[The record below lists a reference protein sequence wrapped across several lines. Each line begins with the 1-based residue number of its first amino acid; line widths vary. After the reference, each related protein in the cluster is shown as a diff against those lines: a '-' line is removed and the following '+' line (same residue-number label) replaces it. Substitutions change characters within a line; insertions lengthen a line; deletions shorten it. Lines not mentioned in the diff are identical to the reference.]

1 MLEFVKAKKALV
13 MLAVLLSANLA
24 LPLVTQAE
32 SLDSLNEKEQVAKR
46 QGEEISVEVQVA
58 LNDVN
63 EKYQEVEKIKQEI
76 VQNKKTIDQS
86 KQEIKETEATIEK
99 RKEAVAQRLKDV
111 QINGSNERNLQ
122 ALLDAETVA
131 EFINRAYA
139 VRVLHQA
146 EKDKIVS
153 LDNQRQK
160 LVDLNQKLEDTQI
173 SLKDNQVSLEVEAD
187 SLNEKVDSL
196 KQKLTDNQVTLS
208 EIAKNKEAEKTRIA
222 TENAKKEAAE
232 KQAKEEAQKQ
242 AEKAKEEAK
251 EEAQQAKE
259 EAQKLAAENAEK
271 ETEPAKE
278 ESNEKPKE
286 DTSKEEVPTS
296 GATRM
301 MESTAYSYSEPGSG
315 HITASGLDLYDNP
328 QAIAVDPSVI
338 PLNSIVNVEGY
349 GVAIAADTGGA
360 IKGNIIDV
368 HFTTVEKCV
377 AWGRRQVKVTV
388 MS

>member
-86 KQEIKETEATIEK
+86 KQEIKETEVTIEK

-139 VRVLHQA
+139 VRALHQA
-146 EKDKIVS
+146 EKDKIAS

-160 LVDLNQKLEDTQI
+160 LVDLNQKLEDTQT

-242 AEKAKEEAK
+242 AEKAKEE
-251 EEAQQAKE
+251 AKE

>member
-1 MLEFVKAKKALV
+1 

-146 EKDKIVS
+146 EKDKIAS

-160 LVDLNQKLEDTQI
+160 LVDLNQKLEDTQT

-242 AEKAKEEAK
+242 AEKAKEE
-251 EEAQQAKE
+251 AKE

>member
-1 MLEFVKAKKALV
+1 MEFVKAKKALV

-146 EKDKIVS
+146 EKDKIAS

-160 LVDLNQKLEDTQI
+160 LVDLNQKLEDTQT

-242 AEKAKEEAK
+242 AEKAKEE
-251 EEAQQAKE
+251 AKE

>member
-1 MLEFVKAKKALV
+1 MEFVKAKKALV

-139 VRVLHQA
+139 VRALHQA
-146 EKDKIVS
+146 EKDKIAS

-160 LVDLNQKLEDTQI
+160 LVDLNQKLEDTQT

-242 AEKAKEEAK
+242 AEKAKEE
-251 EEAQQAKE
+251 AKE

>member
-1 MLEFVKAKKALV
+1 

-58 LNDVN
+58 LNYVN

-146 EKDKIVS
+146 EKDKIAS

-160 LVDLNQKLEDTQI
+160 LVDLNQKLEDTQT

-242 AEKAKEEAK
+242 AEKAKEE
-251 EEAQQAKE
+251 AKE

>member
-146 EKDKIVS
+146 EKDKIAS

-160 LVDLNQKLEDTQI
+160 LVDLNQKLEDTQT

-242 AEKAKEEAK
+242 AEKAKEE
-251 EEAQQAKE
+251 AKE

>member
-1 MLEFVKAKKALV
+1 

-24 LPLVTQAE
+24 LPLVAQAE

-76 VQNKKTIDQS
+76 DQNKQTIDKS

-99 RKEAVAQRLKDV
+99 RKEAVAQRLKEV

-146 EKDKIVS
+146 EKDKIAN
-153 LDNQRQK
+153 LDSQRQK
-160 LVDLNQKLEDTQI
+160 LVDLNQKLEDTQT

-187 SLNEKVDSL
+187 SLNEKVDYL

-242 AEKAKEEAK
+242 AEKAKEEAQKAK
-251 EEAQQAKE
+251 EKE

-278 ESNEKPKE
+278 QSKEKPKE
-286 DTSKEEVPTS
+286 DTPKEEVPTS

-368 HFTTVEKCV
+368 HFATVAECV

>member
-1 MLEFVKAKKALV
+1 MEFVKAKKALV

-146 EKDKIVS
+146 EKDKIAS

-160 LVDLNQKLEDTQI
+160 LVDLNQKLEDTQT

-232 KQAKEEAQKQ
+232 KQAKEE
-242 AEKAKEEAK
+242 
-251 EEAQQAKE
+251 AKE

>member
-1 MLEFVKAKKALV
+1 MKAKKALV

-76 VQNKKTIDQS
+76 DQNKKTIDQS

-146 EKDKIVS
+146 EKDKIAS

-160 LVDLNQKLEDTQI
+160 LVDLNQKLEDTQT

-242 AEKAKEEAK
+242 AEKEK
-251 EEAQQAKE
+251 EEAQQAKEKE

>member
-63 EKYQEVEKIKQEI
+63 EKYLEVEKIKQEI

-146 EKDKIVS
+146 EKDKIAS

-160 LVDLNQKLEDTQI
+160 LVDLNQKLEDTQT

-242 AEKAKEEAK
+242 AEKAKEE
-251 EEAQQAKE
+251 AKE

>member
-1 MLEFVKAKKALV
+1 

-146 EKDKIVS
+146 EKDKIAS

-160 LVDLNQKLEDTQI
+160 LVDLNQKLEDTQT

-242 AEKAKEEAK
+242 AEKAKEE
-251 EEAQQAKE
+251 AKE

-377 AWGRRQVKVTV
+377 AWGRHQVKVTV

>member
-1 MLEFVKAKKALV
+1 MEFVKAKKALV

-24 LPLVTQAE
+24 LPLVAQAE

-46 QGEEISVEVQVA
+46 RGEEISVEVQMT

-76 VQNKKTIDQS
+76 DQNKQTIDKS
-86 KQEIKETEATIEK
+86 KQEIKETEATIDK

-122 ALLDAETVA
+122 ALLEADTVA

-146 EKDKIVS
+146 EKDKIAS
-153 LDNQRQK
+153 LDSQRQK
-160 LVDLNQKLEDTQI
+160 LVDLNQKLEDTQT
-173 SLKDNQVSLEVEAD
+173 SLKKNRASLEVEAKA
-187 SLNEKVDSL
+187 LNEKVDSL
-196 KQKLTDNQVTLS
+196 KQKLADNQVILS
-208 EIAKNKEAEKTRIA
+208 EIAKNKEAETTRIA
-222 TENAKKEAAE
+222 TEKAKQEAAE
-232 KQAKEEAQKQ
+232 QEAKKRAKEQEVKRQAEVKEQEAAQK
-242 AEKAKEEAK
+242 AEAEKLATEKAK
-251 EEAQQAKE
+251 Q
-259 EAQKLAAENAEK
+259 
-271 ETEPAKE
+271 ETELAKE
-278 ESNEKPKE
+278 ESKEKP
-286 DTSKEEVPTS
+286 KEEVPTS

-368 HFTTVEKCV
+368 HFTTVAECV

>member
-146 EKDKIVS
+146 EKDKIAS
-153 LDNQRQK
+153 LDNKRQK
-160 LVDLNQKLEDTQI
+160 LVDLNQKLEDTQT

-242 AEKAKEEAK
+242 AEKAKEE
-251 EEAQQAKE
+251 AKE

>member
-1 MLEFVKAKKALV
+1 

-146 EKDKIVS
+146 EKDKIAS

-160 LVDLNQKLEDTQI
+160 LVDLNQKLEDTQT

-251 EEAQQAKE
+251 EEAQ
-259 EAQKLAAENAEK
+259 KLAAENAEK
-271 ETEPAKE
+271 EAEPAKE
-278 ESNEKPKE
+278 ELNEKPKE

>member
-160 LVDLNQKLEDTQI
+160 LVDLNQKLEDTQT

-242 AEKAKEEAK
+242 AEKAKEE
-251 EEAQQAKE
+251 AKE

>member
-1 MLEFVKAKKALV
+1 

-146 EKDKIVS
+146 EKDKIAS

-160 LVDLNQKLEDTQI
+160 LVDLNQKLEDTQT

-242 AEKAKEEAK
+242 AEKAKEE
-251 EEAQQAKE
+251 AKE

-368 HFTTVEKCV
+368 HFTMVEKCV

>member
-1 MLEFVKAKKALV
+1 

-76 VQNKKTIDQS
+76 DQNKKTIDQS

-146 EKDKIVS
+146 EKDKIAS

-160 LVDLNQKLEDTQI
+160 LVDLNQKLEDTQT

-242 AEKAKEEAK
+242 AEKEK
-251 EEAQQAKE
+251 EEAQQAKEKE

>member
-1 MLEFVKAKKALV
+1 

-76 VQNKKTIDQS
+76 DQNKKTIDQS

-146 EKDKIVS
+146 EKDKIAS

-160 LVDLNQKLEDTQI
+160 LVDLNQKLEDTQT

-222 TENAKKEAAE
+222 TENAKKEVAE

-242 AEKAKEEAK
+242 AEKEK
-251 EEAQQAKE
+251 EEAQQAKEKE

>member
-139 VRVLHQA
+139 VRIIHQA
-146 EKDKIVS
+146 EKDKIAS

-160 LVDLNQKLEDTQI
+160 LVDLNQKLEDIQT

-187 SLNEKVDSL
+187 SLNEKIDSL

-242 AEKAKEEAK
+242 AEKAKEE
-251 EEAQQAKE
+251 AKE

>member
-1 MLEFVKAKKALV
+1 

-139 VRVLHQA
+139 VRALHQA
-146 EKDKIVS
+146 EKDKIAS

-160 LVDLNQKLEDTQI
+160 LVDLNQKLEDTQT

-242 AEKAKEEAK
+242 AEKAKEE
-251 EEAQQAKE
+251 AKE

>member
-1 MLEFVKAKKALV
+1 

-24 LPLVTQAE
+24 LPLVAQAE

-46 QGEEISVEVQVA
+46 RGEEISVEVQMT

-76 VQNKKTIDQS
+76 DQNKQTIDKS
-86 KQEIKETEATIEK
+86 KQEIKETEATIDK

-122 ALLDAETVA
+122 ALLEADTVA

-146 EKDKIVS
+146 EKDKIAS
-153 LDNQRQK
+153 LDSQRQK
-160 LVDLNQKLEDTQI
+160 LVDLNQKLEDTQT
-173 SLKDNQVSLEVEAD
+173 SLKKNRASLEVEAKA
-187 SLNEKVDSL
+187 LNEKVDSL
-196 KQKLTDNQVTLS
+196 KQKLADNQVILS
-208 EIAKNKEAEKTRIA
+208 EIAKNKEAETTRIA
-222 TENAKKEAAE
+222 TEKAKQEAAE
-232 KQAKEEAQKQ
+232 QEAKKRAKEQEVKRQAEVKEQEAAQK
-242 AEKAKEEAK
+242 AEAEKLATEKAK
-251 EEAQQAKE
+251 Q
-259 EAQKLAAENAEK
+259 
-271 ETEPAKE
+271 ETELAKE
-278 ESNEKPKE
+278 ESKEKP
-286 DTSKEEVPTS
+286 KEEVPTS

-368 HFTTVEKCV
+368 HFTTVAECV

>member
-24 LPLVTQAE
+24 LPLVAQAE

-46 QGEEISVEVQVA
+46 RGEEISVEVQMT

-76 VQNKKTIDQS
+76 DQNKQTIDKS
-86 KQEIKETEATIEK
+86 KQEIKETEATIDK

-122 ALLDAETVA
+122 ALLEADTVA

-146 EKDKIVS
+146 EKDKIAS
-153 LDNQRQK
+153 LDSQRQK
-160 LVDLNQKLEDTQI
+160 LVDLNQKLEDTQT
-173 SLKDNQVSLEVEAD
+173 SLKENRASLEVEAKA
-187 SLNEKVDSL
+187 LNEKVDSL
-196 KQKLTDNQVTLS
+196 KQKLADNQVILS
-208 EIAKNKEAEKTRIA
+208 EIAKNKEAETTRIA
-222 TENAKKEAAE
+222 TEKAKQEAAE
-232 KQAKEEAQKQ
+232 QEAKKRAKEQEVKRQAEVKEQEATQK
-242 AEKAKEEAK
+242 AEAEKLATEKAK
-251 EEAQQAKE
+251 Q
-259 EAQKLAAENAEK
+259 
-271 ETEPAKE
+271 ETELAKE
-278 ESNEKPKE
+278 ESKEKPKE
-286 DTSKEEVPTS
+286 ETPKEEVPTS

-368 HFTTVEKCV
+368 HFTTVAECV

>member
-1 MLEFVKAKKALV
+1 

-146 EKDKIVS
+146 EKDKIAS

-160 LVDLNQKLEDTQI
+160 LVDLNQKLEDTQT

-196 KQKLTDNQVTLS
+196 KQKLIDNQVTLS

-242 AEKAKEEAK
+242 AEKAKEE
-251 EEAQQAKE
+251 AKE

>member
-1 MLEFVKAKKALV
+1 

-160 LVDLNQKLEDTQI
+160 LVDLNQKLEDTQT

-242 AEKAKEEAK
+242 AEKAKEE
-251 EEAQQAKE
+251 AKE

>member
-76 VQNKKTIDQS
+76 DQNKKTIDQS

-146 EKDKIVS
+146 EKDKIAS

-160 LVDLNQKLEDTQI
+160 LVDLNQKLEDTQT

-242 AEKAKEEAK
+242 AEKEK
-251 EEAQQAKE
+251 EEAQQAKEKE

>member
-1 MLEFVKAKKALV
+1 MKAKKALV

-146 EKDKIVS
+146 EKDKIAS

-160 LVDLNQKLEDTQI
+160 LVDLNQKLEDTQT

-242 AEKAKEEAK
+242 AEKAKEE
-251 EEAQQAKE
+251 AKE

>member
-146 EKDKIVS
+146 EKDKIAS

-160 LVDLNQKLEDTQI
+160 LVDLNQKLEDTQT

-251 EEAQQAKE
+251 EEAQ
-259 EAQKLAAENAEK
+259 KLAAENAEK
-271 ETEPAKE
+271 EAEPAKE
-278 ESNEKPKE
+278 ELNEKPKE

>member
-1 MLEFVKAKKALV
+1 MKAKKALV

-160 LVDLNQKLEDTQI
+160 LVDLNQKLEDTQT

-242 AEKAKEEAK
+242 AEKAKEE
-251 EEAQQAKE
+251 AKE

>member
-1 MLEFVKAKKALV
+1 M
-13 MLAVLLSANLA
+13 
-24 LPLVTQAE
+24 
-32 SLDSLNEKEQVAKR
+32 
-46 QGEEISVEVQVA
+46 
-58 LNDVN
+58 
-63 EKYQEVEKIKQEI
+63 
-76 VQNKKTIDQS
+76 
-86 KQEIKETEATIEK
+86 
-99 RKEAVAQRLKDV
+99 
-111 QINGSNERNLQ
+111 
-122 ALLDAETVA
+122 
-131 EFINRAYA
+131 
-139 VRVLHQA
+139 
-146 EKDKIVS
+146 
-153 LDNQRQK
+153 
-160 LVDLNQKLEDTQI
+160 
-173 SLKDNQVSLEVEAD
+173 
-187 SLNEKVDSL
+187 
-196 KQKLTDNQVTLS
+196 TLS

-242 AEKAKEEAK
+242 AEKAKEE
-251 EEAQQAKE
+251 AKE

>member
-1 MLEFVKAKKALV
+1 

-24 LPLVTQAE
+24 LPLVAQAE
-32 SLDSLNEKEQVAKR
+32 SLDSLNEKERVAKR
-46 QGEEISVEVQVA
+46 QGEEISVEVQMA

-76 VQNKKTIDQS
+76 DQNKQTIDQS
-86 KQEIKETEATIEK
+86 KQEIKETEATIDK

-122 ALLDAETVA
+122 ALLEADTVA

-146 EKDKIVS
+146 EKDKIAS
-153 LDNQRQK
+153 LDSQRQK
-160 LVDLNQKLEDTQI
+160 LVDLNQKLEDTQT
-173 SLKDNQVSLEVEAD
+173 SLKENRASLEVEAKA
-187 SLNEKVDSL
+187 LNEKVDSL
-196 KQKLTDNQVTLS
+196 KQKLADNQVTLS
-208 EIAKNKEAEKTRIA
+208 EIAKNKEAETTRIA
-222 TENAKKEAAE
+222 TEKEKKEAAE
-232 KQAKEEAQKQ
+232 QEAKKRAKEQKVKRQAEVKEQEAAQKAQ
-242 AEKAKEEAK
+242 EAEKLATEKAK
-251 EEAQQAKE
+251 Q
-259 EAQKLAAENAEK
+259 
-271 ETEPAKE
+271 ETELAKE
-278 ESNEKPKE
+278 ESKEKPKE
-286 DTSKEEVPTS
+286 KPKEVTPKEEVPTS

-368 HFTTVEKCV
+368 HFTTVAECV

>member
-24 LPLVTQAE
+24 LPLVAQAE
-32 SLDSLNEKEQVAKR
+32 SLASLSEKEQVAKR

-76 VQNKKTIDQS
+76 NQNKKTIETS
-86 KQEIKETEATIEK
+86 KKEIKETEETIEK
-99 RKEAVAQRLKDV
+99 RKKAVAQRLKDV

-122 ALLDAETVA
+122 ALLEAETLA

-146 EKDKIVS
+146 EKDKIAS
-153 LDNQRQK
+153 LDSQRQK
-160 LVDLNQKLEDTQI
+160 LVELNQKLEDTQT
-173 SLKDNQVSLEVEAD
+173 SLKDNQVSLEIEAD

-196 KQKLTDNQVTLS
+196 KQKLVDNQVTLS
-208 EIAKNKEAEKTRIA
+208 EIAKQKEAEKTRIA

-232 KQAKEEAQKQ
+232 KQAKEEMQKQ
-242 AEKAKEEAK
+242 AEKVKEEAK
-251 EEAQQAKE
+251 KAKEKE
-259 EAQKLAAENAEK
+259 EAEKLAAEKVEK
-271 ETEPAKE
+271 ETELAKQ

-286 DTSKEEVPTS
+286 DTPKEEVPTS

-328 QAIAVDPSVI
+328 QVIAVDPSVI

-368 HFTTVEKCV
+368 HFTTVEECI

>member
-1 MLEFVKAKKALV
+1 MKAKKALV

-24 LPLVTQAE
+24 LPLVAQAE

-46 QGEEISVEVQVA
+46 RGEEISVEVQMT

-76 VQNKKTIDQS
+76 DQNKQTIDKS
-86 KQEIKETEATIEK
+86 KQEIKETEATIDK

-122 ALLDAETVA
+122 ALLEADTVA

-146 EKDKIVS
+146 EKDKIAS
-153 LDNQRQK
+153 LDSQRQK
-160 LVDLNQKLEDTQI
+160 LVDLNQKLEDTQT
-173 SLKDNQVSLEVEAD
+173 SLKKNRASLEVEAKA
-187 SLNEKVDSL
+187 LNEKVDSL
-196 KQKLTDNQVTLS
+196 KQKLADNQVILS
-208 EIAKNKEAEKTRIA
+208 EIAKNKEAETTRIA
-222 TENAKKEAAE
+222 TEKAKQEAAE
-232 KQAKEEAQKQ
+232 QEAKKRAKEQEVKRQAEVKEQEAAQK
-242 AEKAKEEAK
+242 AEAEKLATEKAK
-251 EEAQQAKE
+251 Q
-259 EAQKLAAENAEK
+259 
-271 ETEPAKE
+271 ETELAKE
-278 ESNEKPKE
+278 ESKEKP
-286 DTSKEEVPTS
+286 KEEVPTS

-368 HFTTVEKCV
+368 HFTTVAECV

>member
-1 MLEFVKAKKALV
+1 MKAKKALV

-139 VRVLHQA
+139 VRALHQA
-146 EKDKIVS
+146 EKDKIAS

-160 LVDLNQKLEDTQI
+160 LVDLNQKLEDTQT

-242 AEKAKEEAK
+242 AEKAKEE
-251 EEAQQAKE
+251 AKE